1 MDAVL
6 RALTIYLILLVIFR
20 LSGKRGLSEVTT
32 FDFILLLIISK
43 ATQNALLGNDYS
55 VTNAFI
61 VIVTLVTIDVVLSM
75 VTSRSTKVEKLL
87 SDVPTIVVDDG
98 RVLDDRMA
106 KLRMSVDDILEQARV
121 AHGLERLDQIK
132 YAVVERNGVVSII
145 PN

>member
-32 FDFILLLIISK
+32 FDFILLLIISE

>member
-32 FDFILLLIISK
+32 FDFVLLLIISE

-61 VIVTLVTIDVVLSM
+61 VIVTLVTFDVVLSM

-87 SDVPTIVVDDG
+87 SDVPTIVVEDG
-98 RVLDDRMA
+98 KVLDDRMA
-106 KLRMSVDDILEQARV
+106 KLRMSVDDVLEQARA

-132 YAVVERNGVVSII
+132 YAVVERSGTISVI

>member
-32 FDFILLLIISK
+32 FDFILLLIISE

-98 RVLDDRMA
+98 RVLDDRM
-106 KLRMSVDDILEQARV
+106 
-121 AHGLERLDQIK
+121 
-132 YAVVERNGVVSII
+132 
-145 PN
+145 

>member
-32 FDFILLLIISK
+32 FDFILLLIISE
-43 ATQNALLGNDYS
+43 ATQNALLGNYYS